1 MMTRRLWRSLTRP
14 HSDQILFNYIGV
26 QRSPA
31 AIPLLSAIRAR
42 MPPGVI
48 ALLSLMSI
56 LCLLVLLPSFI
67 ATTSLVS
74 FTSLVP
80 PALAIVGT
88 VCGFIS
94 SNRTV
99 ITIAREHE
107 ARRLDVASV
116 TPRGKAGIYWLL
128 SRWAYNRSDSLQEI
142 RSVAFGLYVMVA
154 AALVFVT
161 GGMIVMTIGMGT
173 FSVGEVATLLTS
185 FSLPA
190 YIVLLIAAFDLVQS
204 ILTGVLTSIIVAN
217 LVQEVRSAQPVAVMT
232 FLGVQFAFYA
242 IITIAGLLLLP
253 PLIDVFFGDNV
264 LIILQAMLFI
274 GGRELLLWGLWQ
286 LIAGTLDVSQ
296 EELNSVL

>member
-1 MMTRRLWRSLTRP
+1 
-14 HSDQILFNYIGV
+14 
-26 QRSPA
+26 
-31 AIPLLSAIRAR
+31 
-42 MPPGVI
+42 
-48 ALLSLMSI
+48 
-56 LCLLVLLPSFI
+56 
-67 ATTSLVS
+67 
-74 FTSLVP
+74 
-80 PALAIVGT
+80 
-88 VCGFIS
+88 
-94 SNRTV
+94 
-99 ITIAREHE
+99 
-107 ARRLDVASV
+107 
-116 TPRGKAGIYWLL
+116 
-128 SRWAYNRSDSLQEI
+128 
-142 RSVAFGLYVMVA
+142 
-154 AALVFVT
+154 
-161 GGMIVMTIGMGT
+161 
-173 FSVGEVATLLTS
+173 
-185 FSLPA
+185 LPA